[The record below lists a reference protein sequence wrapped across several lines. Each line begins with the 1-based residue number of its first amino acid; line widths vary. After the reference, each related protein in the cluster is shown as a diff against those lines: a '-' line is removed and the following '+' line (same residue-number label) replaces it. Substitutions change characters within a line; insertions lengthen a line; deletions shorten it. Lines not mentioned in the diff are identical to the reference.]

1 MAALSDI
8 PLLIHQLL
16 TICFFK
22 HLGSLQLSFQLSSD
36 AKRERER
43 DSGKWRR
50 GGPQALPTV
59 SHGLCNKQTCHP
71 ALRLVCDCL
80 AERSARDLRLRG
92 VRGRLLCSSDR
103 ESGCVSVVRSPQKG
117 CLRRRSTFLWGRP
130 GNHPLNCAS

>member
-43 DSGKWRR
+43 ETLGSGDEEAHRHC
-50 GGPQALPTV
+50 PQ
-59 SHGLCNKQTCHP
+59 CHTAFAISRP
-71 ALRLVCDCL
+71 VTRL
-80 AERSARDLRLRG
+80 
-92 VRGRLLCSSDR
+92 
-103 ESGCVSVVRSPQKG
+103 
-117 CLRRRSTFLWGRP
+117 
-130 GNHPLNCAS
+130 